1 MTTIESEVTEVLL
14 TKRMELKILGEDKKI
29 RRILNIDEKS
39 LNRMRNKNNS
49 PLDIVSSYSKED
61 EIHYSQVATEGKE
74 NKIKAILRL
83 LDKIS
88 IKGYIVTIDAIETQ
102 KEIIRKIGKKRG

>member
-1 MTTIESEVTEVLL
+1 
-14 TKRMELKILGEDKKI
+14 MELKISGKDKKI
-29 RRILNIDEKS
+29 RRILNINGNLSNMMK
-39 LNRMRNKNNS
+39 NKNNS
-49 PLDIVSSYSKED
+49 SLDIASTYSKED
-61 EIHYSQVATEGKE
+61 GICYSQVATEGKE